1 MVIAPICIFWVVV
14 FTHDTQATAP
24 EVPPLD
30 IGDVCAQLDAEH
42 PLMKRS
48 TGAVLLGGCCEVP
61 ARKPRI
67 AALLRAPGP
76 VPSEMDGAGLGPAC
90 SAPQVERTTSPEI
103 GAPPLELGAGV
114 PPSA

>member
-1 MVIAPICIFWVVV
+1 MVIAPICIFWVIV
-14 FTHDTQATAP
+14 FTHDSQATAP

-42 PLMKRS
+42 PLVKRS
-48 TGAVLLGGCCEVP
+48 RGAVLLGGCREVP

-76 VPSEMDGAGLGPAC
+76 VPSVMDGAGAGPGRTA
-90 SAPQVERTTSPEI
+90 SQVVRATSPET
-103 GAPPLELGAGV
+103 GAPPLELDAAGT
-114 PPSA
+114 PNA